1 MLYNCK
7 DPHKLIVLLFGP
19 IGTSA
24 TNVGGAITHSGF
36 GIKSG
41 SKLLRLT
48 EKSKAALRN
57 KLSELKFLITE
68 EICMVSRD
76 LWTDINSRLRDVF
89 TTIPKKSIYR
99 SFSYDHRSLPATT

>member
-1 MLYNCK
+1 M
-7 DPHKLIVLLFGP
+7 VLLFGP

-76 LWTDINSRLRDVF
+76 LWTEDINSRLRDVF